1 MRIRRAWR
9 RIALSVALLASGAVG
24 LALGTATSAQA
35 APRGLE
41 GVPRLSHVFVIVLEN
56 EDYKTTWGPTSPA
69 KFLNSIVPF
78 GVLATNYYG
87 VSHANGGGR
96 VGLLMFSPMAQEGH
110 ATDAFYDHNALLR
123 TIEDAFGIGEHL
135 NDAASPKAHPMTD
148 LFRH

>member
-1 MRIRRAWR
+1 MRRAWR

-35 APRGLE
+35 ASRGLE

-56 EDYKTTWGPTSPA
+56 EDFNATWGPTSPA

-87 VSHANGGGR
+87 VSHASADNYIAMTSGQPPQPQFQADCPNW
-96 VGLLMFSPMAQEGH
+96 LL
-110 ATDAFYDHNALLR
+110 
-123 TIEDAFGIGEHL
+123 
-135 NDAASPKAHPMTD
+135 
-148 LFRH
+148 